1 MAGRDEA
8 IDNRIHDVMVRCE
21 KLAAGRGNFNSD
33 PVVRRNQRRPRFRHV
48 RLAGRGENKPINHS
62 SHDGQIRFVILDRV
76 GIMDR
81 IDNRRS
87 RSWLRAL
94 SKSGSGGAEEN
105 KSYVSHRQGTFQR
118 DDELMSERVNNNCA
132 TIVAAVSAVAPR
144 ANPGDTP
151 ATTEMIR
158 HIYVHIPFCARI
170 CPYCAFYKD
179 LLDRSETARFCEAIL
194 RDLDKQCADFAI
206 LPRTIYFG
214 GGTPTALTTSQLEF
228 LFRGFRQR
236 LDISALEEWTV
247 EANPGSVS
255 AGKATS
261 VRNLG
266 VNRISLGVQSW
277 DKDLLKTLGREHS
290 APQAKKSFQI
300 LRGAGFSNINVDL
313 MFGLPGQTIE
323 QWRVTLQKT
332 IALQPEHIS
341 AYCLTY
347 EEDTEFFLRQSR
359 GEFRQ
364 DADIDAE
371 FFEMT
376 MSILEDAGYQHYE
389 ISNYARR
396 GFSSRHNRGYWSG
409 ENYLG
414 IGPSAFST
422 VGTRRWQNVTDYRA
436 YADRILSG
444 QSPIGS
450 TENLTSEIKRVET
463 IALSLRT
470 NKGVS
475 AALLTPFQN
484 KTREFIALGLLQ
496 KTNGNFVLTRA
507 GRSLADLVTEALI

>member
-1 MAGRDEA
+1 MNA
-8 IDNRIHDVMVRCE
+8 V
-21 KLAAGRGNFNSD
+21 
-33 PVVRRNQRRPRFRHV
+33 RRPRT
-48 RLAGRGENKPINHS
+48 
-62 SHDGQIRFVILDRV
+62 DG
-76 GIMDR
+76 
-81 IDNRRS
+81 
-87 RSWLRAL
+87 
-94 SKSGSGGAEEN
+94 
-105 KSYVSHRQGTFQR
+105 HRP
-118 DDELMSERVNNNCA
+118 
-132 TIVAAVSAVAPR
+132 AVTAMV
-144 ANPGDTP
+144 
-151 ATTEMIR
+151 R

-194 RDLDKQCADFAI
+194 RDLDQQCAAFAI

-228 LFRGFRQR
+228 LLGGFRQR

-255 AGKATS
+255 ARKAAS
-261 VRNLG
+261 VRKLG
-266 VNRISLGVQSW
+266 VNRISLGLQSW
-277 DKDLLKTLGREHS
+277 DEDLLKTLGREHS

-359 GEFRQ
+359 GEFCQ

-389 ISNYARR
+389 ISNYARP
-396 GFSSRHNRGYWSG
+396 GFSSRHNRAYWSG

-422 VGTRRWQNVTDYRA
+422 VGMRRWQNVADYRA
-436 YADRILSG
+436 YADRVLSG

-484 KTREFIALGLLQ
+484 ETREFIALGLLG

-507 GRSLADLVTEALI
+507 GKSLADSVTEAFL

>member
-1 MAGRDEA
+1 
-8 IDNRIHDVMVRCE
+8 
-21 KLAAGRGNFNSD
+21 
-33 PVVRRNQRRPRFRHV
+33 
-48 RLAGRGENKPINHS
+48 
-62 SHDGQIRFVILDRV
+62 
-76 GIMDR
+76 
-81 IDNRRS
+81 
-87 RSWLRAL
+87 
-94 SKSGSGGAEEN
+94 
-105 KSYVSHRQGTFQR
+105 
-118 DDELMSERVNNNCA
+118 
-132 TIVAAVSAVAPR
+132 
-144 ANPGDTP
+144 
-151 ATTEMIR
+151 MIR
-158 HIYVHIPFCARI
+158 HIYAHIPFCARI

-194 RDLDKQCADFAI
+194 CDLDKQCAAFAI

-228 LFRGFRQR
+228 LLGGFRQR
-236 LDISALEEWTV
+236 LDISALEELTV

-255 AGKATS
+255 ARKAAAL
-261 VRNLG
+261 RRLG

-277 DKDLLKTLGREHS
+277 DEDLLKILGREHN
-290 APQAKKSFQI
+290 APQAEKSFQI

-389 ISNYARR
+389 ISNYARP
-396 GFSSRHNRGYWSG
+396 GFSSRHNRAYWSG

-422 VGTRRWQNVTDYRA
+422 VGMRRWQNVADYRA
-436 YADRILSG
+436 YADRLLSG

-475 AALLTPFQN
+475 TALLTPFQN
-484 KTREFIALGLLQ
+484 ETREFIALGLLG

-507 GRSLADLVTEALI
+507 GKSLADSVTEAFL